1 MKKYSL
7 LLFVMFLFLFGI
19 NVNAKNVTLE
29 DMVDVINNGA
39 ITNEY
44 LESKKSEL
52 DEETG
57 KLKWDNVIVK
67 AYIDDGMLYIDCEY
81 ITPDEVNA
89 VGVEA
94 IIQEDG
100 ITLKSVIEYNEKD
113 EYHYEREIE
122 LHNLI
127 PLWEIEASDGW
138 EKVQEYVESD
148 YINKLNSIIDRC
160 YRREMHACR
169 TSVST
174 YGQHEYISDV
184 ELNEETANYVIS
196 KLKEEAKEEA
206 NDKLN
211 ARLLVLAIIL
221 ILVMLFIKLIQPKAK
236 AIKY

>member
-1 MKKYSL
+1 MKKYGL
-7 LLFVMFLFLFGI
+7 LFFVMFLFIGAI
-19 NVNAKNVTLE
+19 DVNAKNVTLE
-29 DMVDVINNGA
+29 EMVDVINNGT
-39 ITNEY
+39 ITSEY

-52 DEETG
+52 DEDTG

-67 AYIDDGMLYIDCEY
+67 AHIDDGMLYIDCEY
-81 ITPDEVNA
+81 ITPEEANA

-160 YRREMHACR
+160 YRQEMHACR

-184 ELNEETANYVIS
+184 ELNEEAVNYVIS

-221 ILVMLFIKLIQPKAK
+221 ILIMLVIKLLQPKAK

>member
-1 MKKYSL
+1 MKKYGL
-7 LLFVMFLFLFGI
+7 LLFAIFLFIVGI

-29 DMVDVINNGA
+29 DMVEVINNGT
-39 ITNEY
+39 ITKEF

-57 KLKWDNVIVK
+57 KPKWEDVIVK
-67 AYIDDGMLYIDCEY
+67 AHIDEGMLYIDYEY
-81 ITPDEVNA
+81 ITPEEA
-89 VGVEA
+89 IGGGVETV
-94 IIQEDG
+94 IQEDG
-100 ITLKSVIEYNEKD
+100 ITLKSVIEYNEED

-138 EKVQEYVESD
+138 EKIQEYVESG

-160 YRREMHACR
+160 YRQEMHACR

-184 ELNEETANYVIS
+184 ELNEEPANYVIS

-206 NDKLN
+206 NEKLN
-211 ARLLVLAIIL
+211 ARLLVIAIIL
-221 ILVMLFIKLIQPKAK
+221 ILVILVLKLLQPKAK

>member
-29 DMVDVINNGA
+29 DMVDVINNGT

-52 DEETG
+52 DEENG

-160 YRREMHACR
+160 YRQEMHACR

-221 ILVMLFIKLIQPKAK
+221 ILVMLFIKIIQPKAK